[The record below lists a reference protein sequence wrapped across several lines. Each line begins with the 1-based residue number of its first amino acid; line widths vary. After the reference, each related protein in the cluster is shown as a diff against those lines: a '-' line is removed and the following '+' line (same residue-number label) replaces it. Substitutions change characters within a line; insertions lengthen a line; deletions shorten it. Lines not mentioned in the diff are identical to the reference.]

1 MVYIIRMKYTDTLI
15 VETAAKY
22 SSVDNWRRNDNGTY
36 QAAKV
41 RKMLGHCTVHMV
53 DLRTVKK
60 YTDQEVIE
68 KSKKYTSSTEWRMK
82 DVSSYNL
89 AKRRKLLP
97 QCTAHMPRKAG
108 IYSGIYQVYAYKFP
122 GNVAYIGLTCVP
134 ERRHECHMRGG
145 RVLRM
150 ATQIGVP
157 VPSPVVLESNIM
169 SPQEAQEAERTWIT
183 KYTTDGYQ
191 LLNISAGGSV
201 GAIGKAIKTKWPKE
215 KVLEIASQFDT
226 VKDWVSRCGGSYAAA
241 SKQGWL
247 PEATAHMVKPQKWT
261 VERIKETALGY
272 TDLTQ
277 FCKEQSSC
285 ATIATRRKIFR
296 EVTAHITRKLKRVK
310 A

>member
-1 MVYIIRMKYTDTLI
+1 MKKYSTEFII
-15 VETAAKY
+15 ETARKY
-22 SSVDNWRRNDNGTY
+22 QSVNDWRNKDNSTY
-36 QAAKV
+36 QAAKGY
-41 RKMLGHCTVHMV
+41 KILGLCTEHMTN
-53 DLRTVKK
+53 LRCVKK
-60 YTDQEVIE
+60 YSHEDII
-68 KSKKYTSSTEWRMK
+68 KIAKKYKSSTEWRK
-82 DVSSYNL
+82 SSDHQRYKVAVNYGIL
-89 AKRRKLLP
+89 A

-191 LLNISAGGSV
+191 LLNISAGGSL
-201 GAIGKAIKTKWPKE
+201 GAIGKAIKTKWPKD
-215 KVLEIASQFDT
+215 KVIEIASQFDT

-241 SKQGWL
+241 SKKGWL

-277 FCKEQSSC
+277 FCKEQASC